1 MLRPG
6 VLAFTGA
13 RGTEAAGQEPCG
25 GEPTGGDG
33 TSPAPGVT
41 GLAHEAGFKGHS
53 KQSEKNILYIYI
65 YAYYIYIYA
74 HGPMDSWMKA
84 SKE

>member
-53 KQSEKNILYIYI
+53 KQSEKNILYIYMLI
-65 YAYYIYIYA
+65 IYIYA